1 MSWYYFMGKLYKRDS
16 ENYEHLVNGLY
27 VSLLQNP
34 LYVDAL
40 KNVGKKYILHA
51 MGEVEKSETVF
62 TRYEFEKQ
70 LNCIKAYCILYK

>member
-1 MSWYYFMGKLYKRDS
+1 MGKPYKRDS
-16 ENYEHLVNGLY
+16 EDYEHLVNELY
-27 VSLLQNP
+27 ISLLQNP

-40 KNVGKKYILHA
+40 KNVGEKYILYA

>member
-1 MSWYYFMGKLYKRDS
+1 MGKPYKRDS
-16 ENYEHLVNGLY
+16 EDYEHLVNELY

-40 KNVGKKYILHA
+40 KNVGEKYILYA